1 MASSSPADLIVIGA
15 GPGGYV
21 AAIRAAQLGM
31 TVTVVEK
38 RATLGGTCLNVGC
51 IPSKALLNSSEKYAE
66 AASGELAKYGITLAR
81 PKLDIG
87 VMMKAKDDVVGSLT
101 TGIDHLFRKNKI
113 TRVEGLATITS
124 PGEVRVTN
132 GENSETL
139 KAERILIAT
148 GSEPASLPGVEI
160 DEKTI
165 VSSTGALSLTS
176 VPKKLVLI
184 GAGYIGLEMGTVWRR
199 LGAEVEVVE
208 YLPRILPGMDSEV
221 ARKFKTIL
229 EKQGLSFRLSTA
241 VKAAKAN
248 KSGVVLD
255 IEPAGGGGREK
266 LTADIVLVAVG
277 RKPNT
282 EGLGLDDLGLK
293 LDERGRIPVDEDFE
307 TAIPGIFAIGDV
319 IPGPML
325 AHKAEEDGV
334 AAVEIMAGLAGHVDY
349 DHVPGIVYTA
359 PEIATLGKTEDQ
371 LKEAGIAF
379 NKGVF
384 PLQANSRARAVGHGE
399 GFVKILADK
408 ATDKV
413 LGVHII
419 GHEAGTVIH
428 ECATAMAF
436 GASSEDIA
444 RTCHGHPTLNEAVK
458 EAALA
463 VDGRAI
469 HI

>member
-1 MASSSPADLIVIGA
+1 MSSEQHADLIIIGA

-31 TVTVVEK
+31 KVTVIEK
-38 RATLGGTCLNVGC
+38 RSTLGGTCLNVGC
-51 IPSKALLNSSEKYAE
+51 IPSKALLNASEKYLE
-66 AASGELAKYGITLAR
+66 ASSGHLADLGITHGKA
-81 PKLDIG
+81 KLDLG
-87 VMMKAKDDVVGSLT
+87 RMMASKDDVVKGLT
-101 TGIDHLFRKNKI
+101 GGIDLLFRKNKI
-113 TRVEGLATITS
+113 TRVTGTATIIAAGKVAVSGDDGTH
-124 PGEVRVTN
+124 ELTAD
-132 GENSETL
+132 
-139 KAERILIAT
+139 KILIAT
-148 GSEPASLPGVEI
+148 GSEPVSLPGVEI
-160 DEKTI
+160 DEEKI
-165 VSSTGALSLTS
+165 VSSTGALALNA
-176 VPKKLVLI
+176 VPKKLILI
-184 GAGYIGLEMGTVWRR
+184 GAGYIGLEMGTVWQR

-221 ARKFKTIL
+221 ASKFKTIL
-229 EKQGLSFRLSTA
+229 EKQGLNFRLGTA
-241 VKAAKAN
+241 VKSAKTN
-248 KSGVVLD
+248 KSGVVVD
-255 IEPAGGGGREK
+255 IATDGGEVEK

-277 RKPNT
+277 RRPNT
-282 EGLGLDDLGLK
+282 DNLGLDDVGVTR
-293 LDERGRIPVDEDFE
+293 DERGRVLVDEDFE
-307 TAIPGIFAIGDV
+307 TNIPGIFAIGDV

-334 AAVEIMAGLAGHVDY
+334 AAVETMAGLVGHVDY

-371 LKEAGIAF
+371 LKDDGIAY

-384 PLQANSRARAVGHGE
+384 PFMANSRARAIGHTE
-399 GFVKILADK
+399 GFVKILAD
-408 ATDKV
+408 ANTDRV

-419 GHEAGTVIH
+419 GHEAGTLIH

-444 RTCHGHPTLNEAVK
+444 RTCHGHPTMNEAVK